1 MYRFVQAVPTCF
13 RIGDI
18 VEAHFSNVIVP
29 VKRGEKFQMILV
41 LRGLALLDSNFSN
54 VCANLSL
61 SCCSIMLI
69 FWQLAYTKR
78 TSITLPAAKTI
89 LSLKRKSYYEPDE
102 EFEIQVTRKGFQ
114 QMNIDDMP

>member
-1 MYRFVQAVPTCF
+1 MQAVPTCF

-18 VEAHFSNVIVP
+18 VEAHFSNVIIP
-29 VKRGEKFQMILV
+29 VKRGEKFQMILI

-54 VCANLSL
+54 VCANLSF

-69 FWQLAYTKR
+69 FWQLAYMKR
-78 TSITLPAAKTI
+78 TSITLSIPAANTI
-89 LSLKRKSYYEPDE
+89 LSLKRKSCYEPDE
-102 EFEIQVTRKGFQ
+102 EFDIQVTRKGFQ

>member
-1 MYRFVQAVPTCF
+1 VQAVPTCF

-18 VEAHFSNVIVP
+18 AEAHFSNVIVP

-41 LRGLALLDSNFSN
+41 LRGLALLASNFSN
-54 VCANLSL
+54 VCANLSFSR

-69 FWQLAYTKR
+69 FLQLAYMKC
-78 TSITLPAAKTI
+78 TSITLPIPAANTI
-89 LSLKRKSYYEPDE
+89 LSLKRKSCYGPDE
-102 EFEIQVTRKGFQ
+102 EFDIQVTRKGFQ